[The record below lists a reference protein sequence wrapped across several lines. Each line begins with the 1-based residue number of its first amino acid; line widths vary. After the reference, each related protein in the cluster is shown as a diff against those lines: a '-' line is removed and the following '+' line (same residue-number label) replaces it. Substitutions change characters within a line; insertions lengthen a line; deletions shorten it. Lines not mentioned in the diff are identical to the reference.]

1 MHYDQLC
8 FIPVIQDLFKLQ
20 TQFSHHFN
28 WLKKKN
34 IIRPIGAEKALHK
47 ISHPFMKWR
56 EIFLNLLKNI
66 YKKLTVNIML
76 SGEKL

>member
-34 IIRPIGAEKALHK
+34 IMILCDAE
-47 ISHPFMKWR
+47 
-56 EIFLNLLKNI
+56 N
-66 YKKLTVNIML
+66 
-76 SGEKL
+76 